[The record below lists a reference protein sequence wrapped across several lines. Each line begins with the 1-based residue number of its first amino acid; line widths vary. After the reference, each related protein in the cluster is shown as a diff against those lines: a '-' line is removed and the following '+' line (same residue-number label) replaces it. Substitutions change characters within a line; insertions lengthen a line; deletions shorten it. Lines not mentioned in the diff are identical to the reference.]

1 MLDFLINELT
11 SENIFVIYTANESA
25 EEATFN
31 KTMKLLLENTIIRKD
46 LSELDTILQ
55 QIQRIDVIAKLG
67 YYQNLFVD
75 FTEEMFVFQ
84 MKMALE
90 TQNTETHN
98 GKPN

>member
-1 MLDFLINELT
+1 MH
-11 SENIFVIYTANESA
+11 VANESA

-31 KTMKLLLENTIIRKD
+31 KTIKLFLEKGIIRKD
-46 LSELDTILQ
+46 LSELVTILQ
-55 QIQRIDVIAKLG
+55 QIQRIDVIAKLE

-90 TQNTETHN
+90 TQNMETQQWET
-98 GKPN
+98 KLKEF